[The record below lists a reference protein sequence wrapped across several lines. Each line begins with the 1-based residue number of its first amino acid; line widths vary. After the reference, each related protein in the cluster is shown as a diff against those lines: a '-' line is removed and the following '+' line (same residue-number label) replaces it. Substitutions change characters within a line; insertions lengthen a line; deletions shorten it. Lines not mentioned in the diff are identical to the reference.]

1 MKQNKIPRN
10 EYIRKPVGKTN
21 PYKHDVLYTNLGQWK
36 YPGQVTRIPSN
47 DITMQGVD
55 YPVYGEDDLGYGQ
68 MMYPGMD
75 YTFPG
80 QYVTEIPMAQKG
92 KQVEDRDSW
101 LENIAEVFDP
111 TGISSWD
118 DVYRAYKNTG
128 LSGETALE
136 AFGAIP
142 LLGKIGKS
150 GKIIT
155 GGFGLLQ
162 DAVKASKYLPASK
175 QQQFI
180 DQAFKMY
187 QNYNKAGG
195 KELDETLGATTK
207 ILKDKIPYINPS
219 KWKSS
224 DKAINI
230 ANKSFKAG
238 RLSDAVQAALG
249 AKDDSGFTWDMRQG
263 EVPKYGGRNIFP
275 QIELGEHGDF
285 AYGGDPSLP
294 NITGHYPFGG
304 QNTKTHTHMKE
315 GGWLD
320 EYQDGGFN
328 IYNDPNTLFV
338 QQHSRQVFNPNFNN
352 QEPVTG
358 IDKNLLVRQQF
369 KESTFNPKAIS
380 PAKARGLAQIKENV
394 ETDAIKAGVLKKGE
408 DIFDPEVNAKVQK
421 WYMNDLYDSSFIN
434 KPGQKDSVKLA
445 KALAA
450 YNWGRG
456 NTLKHL
462 NEQKKKGIDIY
473 NSYNWVNSLPKETK
487 DYVNKILLKKDSKF
501 EKEFEKAYEK
511 YPYKEEGGEI
521 GEDEFRRGGPY
532 TPPKLKRKAKKYGT
546 SKNIQ
551 SSINKL
557 FTRNYDVFGPGGKNI
572 YNPNVYKTGGW
583 LDFVD

>member
-36 YPGQVTRIPSN
+36 YPGQVTKIPSN
-47 DITMQGVD
+47 DITMVGVD

-75 YTFPG
+75 YQFPG
-80 QYVTEIPMAQKG
+80 QYVTETPMG
-92 KQVEDRDSW
+92 
-101 LENIAEVFDP
+101 
-111 TGISSWD
+111 
-118 DVYRAYKNTG
+118 
-128 LSGETALE
+128 
-136 AFGAIP
+136 
-142 LLGKIGKS
+142 
-150 GKIIT
+150 
-155 GGFGLLQ
+155 
-162 DAVKASKYLPASK
+162 
-175 QQQFI
+175 
-180 DQAFKMY
+180 M
-187 QNYNKAGG
+187 
-195 KELDETLGATTK
+195 
-207 ILKDKIPYINPS
+207 
-219 KWKSS
+219 
-224 DKAINI
+224 
-230 ANKSFKAG
+230 
-238 RLSDAVQAALG
+238 
-249 AKDDSGFTWDMRQG
+249 
-263 EVPKYGGRNIFP
+263 
-275 QIELGEHGDF
+275 
-285 AYGGDPSLP
+285 YGGDPSLP
-294 NITGHYPFGG
+294 NITGHY
-304 QNTKTHTHMKE
+304 KT

-320 EYQDGGFN
+320 QYQKGGFN

-338 QQHSRQVFNPNFNN
+338 QQHSRQVLNPNFNE

-358 IDKNLLVRQQF
+358 VDKNLLVRQQF
-369 KESTFNPKAIS
+369 KESTFNPKAVS
-380 PAKARGLAQIKENV
+380 PAKARGLAQIKKDAEA
-394 ETDAIKAGVLKKGE
+394 DAIKAGVLKKGE
-408 DIFDPEVNAKVQK
+408 DIFDPEVNARVQK

-473 NSYNWVNSLPKETK
+473 NSYDWVNSLPKETK
-487 DYVNKILLKKDSKF
+487 DYVNKILLKKDPKF

-511 YPYKEEGGEI
+511 YPYKEDGGSI
-521 GEDEFRRGGPY
+521 GEDEFRRGGLY
-532 TPPKLKRKAKKYGT
+532 TPSKIKRKAKKYGT